1 MTEVALSPGTL
12 QREEEALSEELAL
25 TIEKRM
31 RESVISEPEPASQE
45 ELLSVKRVRNL
56 PFSFARRF
64 NVLLSYSDQ
73 GKAQVWYKGLPSIAA
88 LQEARRFAGTSLT
101 LIALNEEEFEQK
113 LANHY
118 QQDSSAARQLMNDIG
133 NDEGLQAL
141 AEELPEDEDLLEA
154 DDGAP
159 IIRLINAML
168 SEAIK
173 EGASDIHIETFER
186 NLTVRFRVDGV
197 LREILRPQRKLA
209 AVLVSRV
216 KVMARLDIAE
226 KRVPQ
231 DGRISLRIGG
241 RAVDVRVSTLPSRH
255 GERIVIPIAFSK
267 SLSCRQLCLG
277 IITMHYLEQMSR
289 RPQLPEGFNDVDF

>member
-1 MTEVALSPGTL
+1 MEAALSPETSGSEKDTL
-12 QREEEALSEELAL
+12 SKALTL

-31 RESVISEPEPASQE
+31 SESVISGPAPASPGN
-45 ELLSVKRVRNL
+45 KRNL

-64 NVLLSYSDQ
+64 NVLLSYSEL
-73 GKAQVWYKGLPSIAA
+73 GKAQVWYKGLPSTAA
-88 LQEARRFAGTSLT
+88 LQEVRRSVGDSLT
-101 LIALNEEEFEQK
+101 LIALEEDEFEQK

-186 NLTVRFRVDGV
+186 NLAVRFRVDGV

-226 KRVPQ
+226 KTR
-231 DGRISLRIGG
+231 
-241 RAVDVRVSTLPSRH
+241 STGWSY
-255 GERIVIPIAFSK
+255 IPAHWRPGSGCPCIHTA
-267 SLSCRQLCLG
+267 
-277 IITMHYLEQMSR
+277 ITTW
-289 RPQLPEGFNDVDF
+289 